1 MGVVLEVSE
10 EGDAGTIR
18 EVRRRVACL
27 RCAAAVPGGLCDDG
41 RDCRPAWLLQLIL
54 RNGRFKAF
62 DMHCA
67 SLMTHLEVLSLSN
80 NLFKDILG
88 FHHFSALT
96 EVCVRV
102 LLSVLPFHDSLA
114 SLLVVPLSAA
124 EPELQQCV
132 GPVAAAGAVAVAQ
145 LAEQRCVT
153 SVCDVTSQ

>member
-1 MGVVLEVSE
+1 
-10 EGDAGTIR
+10 
-18 EVRRRVACL
+18 VACL

-67 SLMTHLEVLSLSN
+67 SLMTNLEVLSLSN

-114 SLLVVPLSAA
+114 VT
-124 EPELQQCV
+124 
-132 GPVAAAGAVAVAQ
+132 AGGA
-145 LAEQRCVT
+145 
-153 SVCDVTSQ
+153 SVCS